1 MKIKITKVLCAL
13 LILATST
20 TTLALPASDALET
33 LDALKDHSA
42 LKIEASGIQE
52 PLCLESSD
60 LNADNTDQ
68 NLLAQRCCKVC
79 KKGKACGDSCIA
91 KSKQCHKGAGCK
103 LRKFSG
109 GCDIEEALS

>member
-20 TTLALPASDALET
+20 ATLALPASDAL
-33 LDALKDHSA
+33 DALIDHSA
-42 LKIEASGIQE
+42 LQIEASGIQE
-52 PLCLESSD
+52 PLCFESSD
-60 LNADNTDQ
+60 LNTDNTDQ

-91 KSKQCHKGAGCK
+91 KSKQCHKGAGCACNGRT
-103 LRKFSG
+103 LTPAASY
-109 GCDIEEALS
+109 DS